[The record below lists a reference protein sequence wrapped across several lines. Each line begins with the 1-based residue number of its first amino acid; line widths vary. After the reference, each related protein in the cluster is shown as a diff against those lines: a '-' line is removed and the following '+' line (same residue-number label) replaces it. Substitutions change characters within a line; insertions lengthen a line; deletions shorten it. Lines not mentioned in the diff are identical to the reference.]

1 MFSLSNLIELVPQ
14 VLACLAK
21 KQGPLVG
28 RPHLLGGHDPRD
40 HSMMRHYLKEQL
52 SFRKL
57 SIIYKKSWHL
67 QYYLSTASFIPLFD
81 KNECHSQS

>member
-1 MFSLSNLIELVPQ
+1 MFLLSNLIELVPQ

-28 RPHLLGGHDPRD
+28 RPHLLGGHDSRD
-40 HSMMRHYLKEQL
+40 HSMTRHYLKKQL

-67 QYYLSTASFIPLFD
+67 QCYLNTASFIPLFD
-81 KNECHSQS
+81 KNECHFQS